1 MINLFNKIMKTHV
14 TVLLLIISLSAS
26 SQRLMSSTLSSFG
39 GSTNTKGVYLSHTA
53 GQEGRVDA
61 KKKDNLSLQQGFEK
75 NVFAFSRKI
84 TLSKKIEFDL
94 FPNPTRSEFTIQ
106 TNLTDEE
113 YLDLTIYSLAGKLLY
128 TNQYQKYNSIQVSLP
143 LSLASGTYLIKLST
157 PSGKLGNSRLI
168 KY

>member
-1 MINLFNKIMKTHV
+1 MRS
-14 TVLLLIISLSAS
+14 LLILSLFITSLSVS

-39 GSTNTKGVYLSHTA
+39 GSSSKSGVYLSHTA
-53 GQEGRVDA
+53 GQEGRVDS
-61 KKKDNLSLQQGFEK
+61 KIEDNLSLQQGFEK
-75 NVFAFSRKI
+75 NVFSFGRKMTI
-84 TLSKKIEFDL
+84 SNKIEFDL

-106 TNLTDEE
+106 INLTDEE

-128 TNQYQKYNSIQVSLP
+128 GHQYPRYNSIQVFLP
-143 LSLASGTYLIKLST
+143 ISLASGTYLIRLST

>member
-1 MINLFNKIMKTHV
+1 MKFLT
-14 TVLLLIISLSAS
+14 LLLFITSFSVS

-39 GSTNTKGVYLSHTA
+39 GSSSKSGVYLSHTA
-53 GQEGRVDA
+53 GQEGRVDS
-61 KKKDNLSLQQGFEK
+61 KIEDNLSLQQGFEK
-75 NVFAFSRKI
+75 NVFSFGRKMTI
-84 TLSKKIEFDL
+84 SNKIEFDL

-128 TNQYQKYNSIQVSLP
+128 GHQYPRYNSIQVFLP
-143 LSLASGTYLIKLST
+143 ISLASGTYLIRLST

>member
-1 MINLFNKIMKTHV
+1 MYKSCIMKFLT
-14 TVLLLIISLSAS
+14 LLLFITSFSVS

-39 GSTNTKGVYLSHTA
+39 GSSSKSGVYLSHTA
-53 GQEGRVDA
+53 GQEGRVDS
-61 KKKDNLSLQQGFEK
+61 KIEDNLSLQQGFEK
-75 NVFAFSRKI
+75 NVFSFGRKMTI
-84 TLSKKIEFDL
+84 SNKIEFDL

-128 TNQYQKYNSIQVSLP
+128 TNQYPTYNSIQVSLP
-143 LSLASGTYLIKLST
+143 TSLASGTYLIRLST

>member
-1 MINLFNKIMKTHV
+1 MKTQL
-14 TVLLLIISLSAS
+14 TVLLLLISLSAS

-39 GSTNTKGVYLSHTA
+39 GSSNTSGVYLSHTA
-53 GQEGRVDA
+53 GQEGRVDS

-75 NVFAFSRKI
+75 NLFSFGRKMTI
-84 TLSKKIEFDL
+84 SNKIEFDL

-106 TNLTDEE
+106 TNLADEE
-113 YLDLTIYSLAGKLLY
+113 YLDLTIYSLAGKLIH
-128 TNQYQKYNSIQVSLP
+128 THQYPTYNSIQVSLP
-143 LSLASGTYLIKLST
+143 HSLASGTYLIRLST

>member
-1 MINLFNKIMKTHV
+1 MKIL
-14 TVLLLIISLSAS
+14 TVLSLIISLSAS

-39 GSTNTKGVYLSHTA
+39 GSMNTSGVYLSHTA

-61 KKKDNLSLQQGFEK
+61 KKKDNLALQQGFEK
-75 NVFAFSRKI
+75 NVFSFGRKI
-84 TLSKKIEFDL
+84 TLSNKIEFEL

-106 TNLTDEE
+106 TNLTEEE
-113 YLDLTIYSLAGKLLY
+113 YLDLSIYSLAGKLLY
-128 TNQYQKYNSIQVSLP
+128 TNQYQNYHSIQVSLP
-143 LSLASGTYLIKLST
+143 TSLASGTYLIKLST

>member
-1 MINLFNKIMKTHV
+1 MRS
-14 TVLLLIISLSAS
+14 LLILSLFITSLSVS

-39 GSTNTKGVYLSHTA
+39 GSSNTSGVYLSHTA
-53 GQEGRVDA
+53 GQEGRVDS
-61 KKKDNLSLQQGFEK
+61 KKEENLSLQQGFEK
-75 NVFAFSRKI
+75 NIFSFSRKM
-84 TLSKKIEFDL
+84 TLSNKIEFEL

-106 TNLTDEE
+106 TNLTEEE
-113 YLDLTIYSLAGKLLY
+113 YLDVTIYSLAGKLLY

-143 LSLASGTYLIKLST
+143 TSLASGTYLIKLST

>member
-1 MINLFNKIMKTHV
+1 MINLFNEIMKIHV
-14 TVLLLIISLSAS
+14 TVLLLLITLTAS
-26 SQRLMSSTLSSFG
+26 SQRIMSSTLSSFG
-39 GSTNTKGVYLSHTA
+39 GSTNTKGVYLSYTA

-75 NVFAFSRKI
+75 NIFSLGKKI
-84 TLSKKIEFDL
+84 TLSNKIEIEL

-106 TNLTDEE
+106 TNLTEE
-113 YLDLTIYSLAGKLLY
+113 DYLDVTIYSLAGKLLY

-143 LSLASGTYLIKLST
+143 ISLASGTYFVKLTT
-157 PSGKLGNSRLI
+157 PSGKSGSSRLI

>member
-1 MINLFNKIMKTHV
+1 MKIQLT
-14 TVLLLIISLSAS
+14 LLILLITLSAS

-39 GSTNTKGVYLSHTA
+39 GSTSTQGIYLSYTA

-61 KKKDNLSLQQGFEK
+61 NKKDNLALQQGFEK
-75 NVFAFSRKI
+75 NIFSFAKKI
-84 TLSKKIEFDL
+84 TLSNKIEFEL

-106 TNLTDEE
+106 TNLKVED